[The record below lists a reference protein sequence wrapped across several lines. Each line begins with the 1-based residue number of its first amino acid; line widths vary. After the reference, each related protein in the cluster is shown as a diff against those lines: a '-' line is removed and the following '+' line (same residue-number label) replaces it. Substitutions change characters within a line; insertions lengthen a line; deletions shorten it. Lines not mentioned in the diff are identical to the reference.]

1 MARAKQH
8 STPKKRPTKRGTAK
22 VPKHG
27 SATFRS
33 DTADPV
39 LLAIEDYKVAYAETD
54 RAFDVAE
61 AVERGDDD
69 NAKHK
74 ADAAVTRAGRR
85 QDAALY
91 RVVTT
96 KATTLAGLAE
106 VAKFFGESVPIQ
118 GSPCRSSRM
127 GHCRWDAEVADNFRS
142 RPKMYF
148 ATLAA
153 ALHDIAARTEAGGA
167 S

>member
-1 MARAKQH
+1 MARAKKH
-8 STPKKRPTKRGTAK
+8 STPKKHPAKRGTAK

-96 KATTLAGLAE
+96 KATTLAGLE
-106 VAKFFGESVPIQ
+106 ELAKFFGGRVPADESDCMWISTVE
-118 GSPCRSSRM
+118 GSVRST
-127 GHCRWDAEVADNFRS
+127 
-142 RPKMYF
+142 PKIFF

-153 ALHDIAARTEAGGA
+153 ALHDISAHTEAGGV